1 MKKVT
6 PCHYKKLVIPHT
18 IFSTKVLVSIE
29 NRDILVK
36 KICPDFVYYD
46 YLIVPYSFTTMV
58 KMSSRMAEWS
68 SFSTCKLI

>member
-1 MKKVT
+1 MEVAICQHEKVT

-46 YLIVPYSFTTMV
+46 YLM
-58 KMSSRMAEWS
+58 
-68 SFSTCKLI
+68 CLILSPRW